1 MIGRI
6 VEGEVG
12 ASDER
17 GGEVVGFL
25 VVDGARDAGD
35 EELVDGGLGVGAGAG
50 AVVVEVRGAVLGDGG
65 YVGVVV
71 VEQVWE
77 AGAYGFAILSGYG
90 LEGII
95 VHGYLPFLYVP
106 VGSERDIQASCRVLL
121 PEEKKSRNI
130 WVLSSMVAA
139 R

>member
-1 MIGRI
+1 M
-6 VEGEVG
+6 
-12 ASDER
+12 
-17 GGEVVGFL
+17 
-25 VVDGARDAGD
+25 
-35 EELVDGGLGVGAGAG
+35 DGGLGFWDVGGG
-50 AVVVEVRGAVLGDGG
+50 GVVVEVRGAVFGYGG

-77 AGAYGFAILSGYG
+77 AGAYEVPFCQVWFRAYYYAWCI
-90 LEGII
+90 
-95 VHGYLPFLYVP
+95 PFLYVP
-106 VGSERDIQASCRVLL
+106 VGSERDVQASCRVLL

>member
-1 MIGRI
+1 M
-6 VEGEVG
+6 
-12 ASDER
+12 
-17 GGEVVGFL
+17 
-25 VVDGARDAGD
+25 
-35 EELVDGGLGVGAGAG
+35 DGGLGVGDGGAG
-50 AVVVEVRGAVLGDGG
+50 AVVVEVCGAVLGYGG

-77 AGAYGFAILSGYG
+77 AGAYGLPLCQVWLRGSYCAWC
-90 LEGII
+90 
-95 VHGYLPFLYVP
+95 LPFLYVP